1 MASYCQGVSQLIK
14 RRIWVTM
21 SQVKL
26 QLQVIGE
33 GEVEEE
39 GEWEGEGEEEEE
51 ELILLTM
58 SQGYWKTIQVSG
70 TMSFLS

>member
-1 MASYCQGVSQLIK
+1 MD
-14 RRIWVTM
+14 
-21 SQVKL
+21 QVKL

-39 GEWEGEGEEEEE
+39 GE

-58 SQGYWKTIQVSG
+58 SQVILDNRPSKWNYVI
-70 TMSFLS
+70 FILILPLLLNICI

>member
-1 MASYCQGVSQLIK
+1 MG
-14 RRIWVTM
+14 
-21 SQVKL
+21 QVKL
-26 QLQVIGE
+26 QLQVIKE

-39 GEWEGEGEEEEE
+39 GEGE

-58 SQGYWKTIQVSG
+58 SQVILDNRPSK